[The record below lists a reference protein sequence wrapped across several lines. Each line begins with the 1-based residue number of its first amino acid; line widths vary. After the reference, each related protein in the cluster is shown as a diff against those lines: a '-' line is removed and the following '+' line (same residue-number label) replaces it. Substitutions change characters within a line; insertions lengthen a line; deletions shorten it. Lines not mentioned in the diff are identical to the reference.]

1 MYAEESLREELVKK
15 LKQEQEEY
23 LNEVREE
30 GVEYALEKAY
40 EITTRQEI
48 IDYLSYANVDLKDM
62 KALIKTEHIIDRIYD
77 EWLGFDGNFYEILEY
92 PIENEIKRIS
102 DDFYNKDDKEVG
114 QNKKMLEKNK
124 NRER

>member
-62 KALIKTEHIIDRIYD
+62 KALIKTEYIIDRIYD

-92 PIENEIKRIS
+92 PIESEIKRIS
-102 DDFYNKDDKEVG
+102 DDFYNKDDKEVE

-124 NRER
+124 SRER

>member
-1 MYAEESLREELVKK
+1 MYTEESLREELVKK

-62 KALIKTEHIIDRIYD
+62 KALIKTECIIERIYD

-124 NRER
+124 SRER